1 MTAAEFRSEKTIS
14 GIVAQVNS
22 GEPFAKADDINSMS
36 LATAALWYARRGI
49 KIFPCAKRGKRPLTG
64 VGGFKNASSD
74 LETVSA
80 WWSHEPNANIGCPCG
95 RLNGFV
101 VLDFDCKG
109 DPGKTPAQGMVTHER
124 LVAVQGPFTTLATAT
139 PSGGRHYYYIVFKN
153 GGFGPP
159 SRPDNYATW
168 KDVELGI
175 ELRGEGGYVLL
186 PPSFVK
192 YPGGTVGVPPAAC
205 VTGAHYVLLADKFS
219 RNAMEL
225 ADDS

>member
-1 MTAAEFRSEKTIS
+1 VTDAEFRSDKTIA
-14 GIVAQVNS
+14 GIVSQVNS

-36 LATAALWYARRGI
+36 LASAALWYVRHGI
-49 KIFPCAKRGKRPLTG
+49 KVFPCSTRGKRPLTG
-64 VGGFKNASSD
+64 VGGFKHASSD
-74 LETVSA
+74 AETVIA
-80 WWSHEPNANIGCPCG
+80 WWKRVPTANIGCPCG

-109 DPGKTPAQGMVTHER
+109 DHGKTPAQGMVSHDR
-124 LVAVQGPFTTLATAT
+124 LVDVQGPFTTLATAT
-139 PSGGRHYYYIVFKN
+139 PSGGRHYYFKADGEN
-153 GGFGPP
+153 HP
-159 SRPDNYATW
+159 TW

-192 YPGGTVGVPPAAC
+192 YPGGTEGVPPAAT

-219 RNAMEL
+219 RDAIEV
-225 ADDS
+225 AVDEH